1 MISLI
6 IQLAISQKWYGVS
19 NAVDVAKG
27 KNQYIN
33 SYSQLFEMAKRKI
46 KLWLKK

>member
-19 NAVDVAKG
+19 DAVEVAKG
-27 KNQYIN
+27 KNKYVQ
-33 SYSQLFEMAKRKI
+33 SYSQFFEMAKRKI
-46 KLWLKK
+46 KLWRKM